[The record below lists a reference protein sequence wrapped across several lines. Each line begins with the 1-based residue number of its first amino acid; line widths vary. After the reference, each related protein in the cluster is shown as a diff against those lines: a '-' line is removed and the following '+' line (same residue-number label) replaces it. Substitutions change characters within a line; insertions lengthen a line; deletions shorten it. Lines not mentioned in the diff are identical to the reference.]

1 LSRVEATMDV
11 ALLGPKGTYTHQA
24 ADQYF
29 SDYTP
34 AFHSTNTDIFDSDIE
49 TAIIPFENSLG
60 GGVEGMIDLLR
71 ERDMTVTGE
80 QILEINHY
88 LLSKEDNLEAI
99 ERVRSHPQALT
110 QCGSLIQEHGW
121 ETVEAPSTAKAASEI
136 GANEAALASALAGTI
151 HGLNVLE
158 EGVQDTKSNATR
170 FLILNGPMNE
180 ENDKTSLIV
189 DPSEDRPGLLHSI
202 LGGFSG
208 HEVNLSYIQS
218 RPTKRELGDY
228 YFYIEAE
235 IGRESEAF
243 EKARQCLETYATVD
257 VLGSYLSANH
267 P

>member
-1 LSRVEATMDV
+1 MEV
-11 ALLGPKGTYTHQA
+11 ALLGPEGTYTHQA

-34 AFHSTNTDIFDSDIE
+34 TFHPTITDIFDSDIE
-49 TAIIPFENSLG
+49 TAIIAFENSLG
-60 GGVEGMIDLLR
+60 GGVEGMIDLLW
-71 ERDMTVTGE
+71 ERDMAVTGE
-80 QILEINHY
+80 QILEIDHC
-88 LLSKEDNLEAI
+88 LLSRESTLEAI

-121 ETVEAPSTAKAASEI
+121 ETVEAPSTAKAAREV
-136 GANEAALASALAGTI
+136 GPNEAALASALAGEV
-151 HGLNVLE
+151 HGLNVLG
-158 EGVQDTKSNATR
+158 EGVQDKRSNATR

-180 ENDKTSLIV
+180 ENDKTSLIL
-189 DPSEDRPGLLHSI
+189 DPNEDRPGLLHSI
-202 LGGFSG
+202 LGCFSG
-208 HEVNLSYIQS
+208 HEINLSYIQS

-235 IGRESEAF
+235 INRESEAF
-243 EKARQCLETYATVD
+243 GKAHQCLETYAAVD